1 MVAAGQRPKLLA
13 IVGPTASG
21 KSAWALDVA
30 SKYEGEIICAD
41 SRTIYSGMDI
51 GTAKPSNK
59 EQARVPHWG
68 LDLVEP
74 GQRYNV
80 HQFKTYAEAKIKNI
94 QGRGKLPILAGGT
107 GLYIDAVLF
116 DYKFQQ
122 GTKSEMLPGTLIVG
136 IMPPAEVIRQRINQ
150 RVEQM
155 FKDGFIKEVRQLY
168 EKFGDKLE
176 LTAGIGYK
184 PGLRLIKGE
193 ISESQAKEEFKKQD
207 WQYARRQRTWFR
219 RNPHIKWFETSQR
232 ALNFISK
239 SFL

>member
-1 MVAAGQRPKLLA
+1 MVAAGQRPELLA

-21 KSAWALDVA
+21 KSELALDVA
-30 SKYEGEIICAD
+30 SRYEGEIICAD
-41 SRTIYSGMDI
+41 SRTIYRGMDI
-51 GTAKPSNK
+51 GTAKPSK
-59 EQARVPHWG
+59 EEQARVPHWG
-68 LDLVEP
+68 LDLIAP

-80 HQFKTYAEAKIKNI
+80 HQFKTYAEVKIKEI
-94 QGRGKLPILAGGT
+94 QDQSKLPILAGGT

-116 DYKFQQ
+116 DYKFGE
-122 GTKSEMLPGTLIVG
+122 GTKSKMRPSTLIVG
-136 IMPPAEVIRQRINQ
+136 IMPSAEVIRQRINQ

-155 FKDGFIKEVRQLY
+155 FKNGFIKEVRQLY

-176 LTAGIGYK
+176 ATAGIGYK

-219 RNPHIKWFETSQR
+219 RNPHIKWFDSSKE

-239 SFL
+239 SVL